1 MNIRELE
8 DVDIL
13 DFLMNSEFVDNYSPD
28 EFKYLL
34 NKWKYFY
41 RLSNGKYHRLKDDNE
56 FEIKNLKER
65 FELTKEENDLLK
77 IDNNR
82 LENDFIK
89 LIGKKLTFKER
100 LKGKIII

>member
-13 DFLMNSEFVDNYSPD
+13 DFLMNSEFEDNYSPD

-100 LKGKIII
+100 LKGKIIL

>member
-1 MNIRELE
+1 MNIKELE
-8 DVDIL
+8 DIDIL
-13 DFLMNSEFVDNYSPD
+13 DFLMTSEFEDNYSPE

-41 RLSNGKYHRLKDDNE
+41 RLSNGRYNRIKDDSE
-56 FEIKNLKER
+56 FEINNLRENL
-65 FELTKEENDLLK
+65 ELLKQENDLLK

-82 LENDFIK
+82 LETDIVK
-89 LIGKKLTFKER
+89 LIGRKLSLKER